1 MKRLFFIVLGV
12 LLLDTPVLASKIK
25 CAGEIVLRPGSF
37 PGVITRPEINPLN
50 NPDNPFYLLASDS
63 ELMLMSIN
71 VSSNVSVCIVSSE
84 GIVFSQTEAMTP
96 GQRWYIA
103 VDEWQDGE
111 YTLYIYYNRQVLVG
125 EFEMENY

>member
-12 LLLDTPVLASKIK
+12 LLLETPVLASKIK
-25 CAGEIVLRPGSF
+25 YTGEIVLRQEGFSGLIIQPS
-37 PGVITRPEINPLN
+37 IDPLY
-50 NPDNPFYLLASDS
+50 NPDDPFYLLASDS
-63 ELMLMSIN
+63 ELILMSIN
-71 VSSNVSVCIVSSE
+71 VSANVSVCIVCSE
-84 GIVFSQTEAMTP
+84 GVVFSQTEAMTP